1 MAFLILFNYLN
12 KKINFM
18 KSNLLLISLLFL
30 INNVSIAQKSWLGIP
45 LFDKNI
51 RLSDCPI
58 CESINNDKSLEAFE
72 DSLYDNL
79 PIQKWKDPEYFDKNH
94 IFLNNLIPIYKNDTR
109 KYNVILH
116 VLFSLYLDKKLI
128 DYDELNTKDLLEFSS
143 FFDTLISLNPNSEIE
158 TYSHQRRM
166 LEFQNVGALEKVE
179 EFKSDKALNQQNV
192 SWYFDD
198 NLNGIQDKDW
208 LGIAK
213 IYVNDHKKSGPF
225 HIYNGY
231 EGLNLGYS
239 SFGTRNGFYQ
249 GIDISLDNTTQVNP
263 LMQGSRVSYFG
274 VSFLKEYKGDNSEFL
289 FYALQVRT
297 FFHVN
302 FVQFGINKNTN
313 LGTKTWF
320 WKPEIGLNFGLL
332 NIAYA
337 YNLPFKNTGDLKGHQ
352 LKIAFSYPLVRL
364 GKYY

>member
-1 MAFLILFNYLN
+1 
-12 KKINFM
+12 M

-51 RLSDCPI
+51 RLSDCLI

-72 DSLYDNL
+72 DSLFDNL

-116 VLFSLYLDKKLI
+116 GLFSLYLNKKLI

-231 EGLNLGYS
+231 NGLNLGYS

-249 GIDISLDNTTQVNP
+249 GIDISLDYTTQVNP
-263 LMQGSRVSYFG
+263 LNQGLRVSYFG
-274 VSFLKEYKGDNSEFL
+274 VSFLKNTKEIIPS
-289 FYALQVRT
+289 FYFML
-297 FFHVN
+297 
-302 FVQFGINKNTN
+302 
-313 LGTKTWF
+313 
-320 WKPEIGLNFGLL
+320 
-332 NIAYA
+332 
-337 YNLPFKNTGDLKGHQ
+337 YNLEL
-352 LKIAFSYPLVRL
+352 FSRKPCSIWH
-364 GKYY
+364 K